1 MQEQAYAAW
10 FQKWAADMA
19 SDVGTGKVPA
29 PGEATVSSAG
39 GVGGGKVGNKRFPRN
54 KKGGRV
60 PPVSAAFARK
70 L

>member
-1 MQEQAYAAW
+1 MQDQAYAAW

-39 GVGGGKVGNKRFPRN
+39 GVGGGKVGNKRFPR
-54 KKGGRV
+54 
-60 PPVSAAFARK
+60 K